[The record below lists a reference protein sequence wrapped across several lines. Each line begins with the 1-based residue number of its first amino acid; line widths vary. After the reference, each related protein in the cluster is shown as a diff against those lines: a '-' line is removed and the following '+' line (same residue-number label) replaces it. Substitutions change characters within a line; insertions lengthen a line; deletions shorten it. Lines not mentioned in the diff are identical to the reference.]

1 MQRVNQQ
8 GVPADP
14 RKKRSHRP
22 RRAGAFRMVFR
33 SPLLHSFPYSE
44 KEISAEIEEPPRNQ
58 GKVVGGKKVRGRE
71 AEKRRDKVPVQPG
84 GQRCEAD
91 ALKPQPADVHIS
103 GRKERYK
110 MDFSLDK
117 AKALLDSG
125 IAEAQELIREP
136 SKVDDVLIQLEDKLK
151 EVPAIGET
159 LSDLPLMISM
169 VKGYIT
175 KEYNE
180 VSPKVIAT
188 MVAAFL
194 YLIKK
199 KDIISDKIPVI
210 GMVDDL
216 AVLGLALKLSEPE
229 LEAFRAF
236 RNGKRQ
242 ITQDIEAE
250 A

>member
-1 MQRVNQQ
+1 
-8 GVPADP
+8 
-14 RKKRSHRP
+14 
-22 RRAGAFRMVFR
+22 
-33 SPLLHSFPYSE
+33 
-44 KEISAEIEEPPRNQ
+44 
-58 GKVVGGKKVRGRE
+58 
-71 AEKRRDKVPVQPG
+71 
-84 GQRCEAD
+84 
-91 ALKPQPADVHIS
+91 
-103 GRKERYK
+103 

-210 GMVDDL
+210 GMADDL

-242 ITQDIEAE
+242 ITPDIEAE

>member
-1 MQRVNQQ
+1 
-8 GVPADP
+8 
-14 RKKRSHRP
+14 
-22 RRAGAFRMVFR
+22 
-33 SPLLHSFPYSE
+33 
-44 KEISAEIEEPPRNQ
+44 
-58 GKVVGGKKVRGRE
+58 
-71 AEKRRDKVPVQPG
+71 
-84 GQRCEAD
+84 
-91 ALKPQPADVHIS
+91 
-103 GRKERYK
+103 

-210 GMVDDL
+210 GMADDL